1 MLNEQYKRALTVF
14 RAQAQG
20 KRDASSSLK
29 GCDDEL
35 KHIYRILMTEEVSV
49 EEIDE
54 AMLEKFI
61 SQEIEGKADYSKPV
75 DHDGL
80 QFVDLEKDVEIYPC
94 AGKLYIEPI
103 SGEMYCLPA
112 AEAKAM
118 LSQLISMGEL
128 RLITETLQSL
138 AQRQDGTKLQTALPS
153 LSDVKS
159 CISRGLILPQ
169 ALLEKIN
176 LWETMSCSV
185 VNFDFE
191 EIKS

>member
-1 MLNEQYKRALTVF
+1 
-14 RAQAQG
+14 
-20 KRDASSSLK
+20 
-29 GCDDEL
+29 
-35 KHIYRILMTEEVSV
+35 
-49 EEIDE
+49 
-54 AMLEKFI
+54 
-61 SQEIEGKADYSKPV
+61 
-75 DHDGL
+75 
-80 QFVDLEKDVEIYPC
+80 
-94 AGKLYIEPI
+94 
-103 SGEMYCLPA
+103 
-112 AEAKAM
+112 M

-169 ALLEKIN
+169 ALLERIN